1 MDLVSVVVD
10 VTQKLQANM
19 YSLMEKCHHQLLRYM
34 CSSVVSGYCS
44 RSRLLPIPVAEEE
57 RNTHTHYHHYYS
69 DYRYRYRLYVG
80 SEVYPEHVM
89 AD

>member
-57 RNTHTHYHHYYS
+57 RNTHTHTITTTTPITVIATDFMLGVRS
-69 DYRYRYRLYVG
+69 IRN
-80 SEVYPEHVM
+80 M
-89 AD
+89 